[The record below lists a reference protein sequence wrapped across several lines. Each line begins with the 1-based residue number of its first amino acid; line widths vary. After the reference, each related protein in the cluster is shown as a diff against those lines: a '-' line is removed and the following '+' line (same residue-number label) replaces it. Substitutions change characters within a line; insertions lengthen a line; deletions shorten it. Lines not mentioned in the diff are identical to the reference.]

1 VIRNGAQPMLPFH
14 CDPKG
19 REESMIDNSHD
30 LKGDTPTEKE
40 ELAAAADA
48 AVNEGGKSKEDL
60 TDEIADVRPKPNP
73 PYTTTGKYFTT
84 PKFGSA
90 GSGGLENE
98 PGLEE
103 D

>member
-1 VIRNGAQPMLPFH
+1 MLPFK
-14 CDPKG
+14 CESNG
-19 REESMIDNSHD
+19 REERMIDSTDNQ
-30 LKGDTPTEKE
+30 KGDTPVEKE

-48 AVNEGGKSKEDL
+48 AVNEGGKEDP
-60 TDEIADVRPKPNP
+60 TDEIADARPKANP

-98 PGLEE
+98 PGL
-103 D
+103 DVD

>member
-1 VIRNGAQPMLPFH
+1 MLPFYRN
-14 CDPKG
+14 PNG
-19 REESMIDNSHD
+19 REESMIDGNHEQ
-30 LKGDTPTEKE
+30 KGDTPVEKE

-48 AVNEGGKSKEDL
+48 AVNEGGKEDP
-60 TDEIADVRPKPNP
+60 TDEIADVRPKANP
-73 PYTTTGKYFTT
+73 PYTTTGKFFTS

-98 PGLEE
+98 PGPEK